1 MIFKKMNAIRHEG
14 LAQFTGLPQE
24 EIYSNSGIIRLI
36 WRPRIWAENLEL
48 RNLAAGSLAE

>member
-36 WRPRIWAENLEL
+36 
-48 RNLAAGSLAE
+48 